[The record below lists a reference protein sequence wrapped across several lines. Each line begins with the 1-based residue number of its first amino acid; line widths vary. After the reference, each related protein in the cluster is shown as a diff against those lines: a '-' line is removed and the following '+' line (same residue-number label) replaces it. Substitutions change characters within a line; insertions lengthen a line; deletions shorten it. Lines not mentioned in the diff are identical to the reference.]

1 MSGKSYQSS
10 LFDSQEQKPKK
21 YVPELDKLYAEVGS
35 FRKSKDY
42 MDLLKFIKKF
52 PKIAPYNAM
61 LVRIQR
67 PGSEFVASAS
77 EWEKLF
83 NRKIDPGAMPLII
96 LQMFGPVGFVFELGD
111 TYGPNPFPK
120 EILDPFGVVG
130 KVSETMYQATIENI
144 KNDRIIYREEKYG
157 TGMAGIISLV
167 FDEKVKKVVERK
179 YKSNYHLSTAR
190 YEMVVNSGLDV
201 TTKFTTMLHELG
213 HLYCGH
219 MGTPNSKWWKDR
231 RRFNLSLESMEF
243 EAESVCWLICGRLGI
258 ENPSAEYLEGYTNKN
273 GEIPDVS
280 VDTILKATGSIESLI
295 KGNVMPHRNKVEKKI
310 QKDPYHEIIVEVDD

>member
-1 MSGKSYQSS
+1 LSGQSYQSS

-42 MDLLKFIKKF
+42 MELLNFIKKF

-67 PGSEFVASAS
+67 PGSKFVASAS
-77 EWEKLF
+77 EWEELY
-83 NRKIDPGAMPLII
+83 NRKINPGAMPLVI

-111 TYGPNPFPK
+111 TYGPNPIPK

-130 KVSETMYQATIENI
+130 EVSEKMYQATIENM
-144 KNDRIIYREEKYG
+144 KNDRIIYREAKYG
-157 TGMAGIISLV
+157 TGRAGQISLV
-167 FDEKVKKVVERK
+167 SGKKLTRK
-179 YKSNYHLSTAR
+179 YKNTEYRSKAR
-190 YEMVVNSGLDV
+190 YGMVVNAQHTP
-201 TTKFTTMLHELG
+201 TTRFATMLHELG

-219 MGTPNSKWWKDR
+219 IGTPNSKWWKDR

-243 EAESVCWLICGRLGI
+243 EAESVCWLICERLGI
-258 ENPSAEYLEGYTNKN
+258 ENPSAEYLDGYINEN
-273 GEIPDVS
+273 GEIPNVS

-295 KGNVMPHRNKVEKKI
+295 KGNAMPHRNKVEKEVLKGMN
-310 QKDPYHEIIVEVDD
+310 KIIVEIDD

>member
-1 MSGKSYQSS
+1 MSGKSYQSF

-21 YVPELDKLYAEVGS
+21 YVPELDKLYTEVGS

-42 MDLLKFIKKF
+42 MELLKFIKKF

-67 PGSEFVASAS
+67 PGSKFVASVS
-77 EWEKLF
+77 EWEKLYD
-83 NRKIDPGAMPLII
+83 RKINPGANPLII
-96 LQMFGPVGFVFELGD
+96 LQMFGPVGFVFELRD
-111 TYGPNPFPK
+111 TYGRDFPK
-120 EILDPFGVVG
+120 ELLNPFCVDGE
-130 KVSETMYQATIENI
+130 VSEKMYRATIENM

-157 TGMAGIISLV
+157 TERGGLISSV
-167 FDEKVKKVVERK
+167 SGKKLTRK
-179 YKSNYHLSTAR
+179 YKNKDHRSHAR
-190 YEMVVNSGLDV
+190 YEMVVNSQNELA
-201 TTKFTTMLHELG
+201 TRFTTMLHELG

-219 MGTPNSKWWKDR
+219 LGTPNNKWWKDR
-231 RRFNLSLESMEF
+231 AGRSLSLESREF
-243 EAESVCWLICGRLGI
+243 EAESVSWLICERLGI
-258 ENPSAEYLEGYTNKN
+258 KNPSAKYLKGYTNEN

-295 KGNVMPHRNKVEKKI
+295 KGNAMPHRNKVEKKI

>member
-42 MDLLKFIKKF
+42 MKLLNFIKKF

-77 EWEKLF
+77 EWEKLY
-83 NRKIDPGAMPLII
+83 NRKINPGAMPLII

-120 EILDPFGVVG
+120 EILDPYGVVG
-130 KVSETMYQATIENI
+130 EVSEKMYQATIENM
-144 KNDRIIYREEKYG
+144 KNDRIIYSEAKYG
-157 TGMAGIISLV
+157 IEMAGRICSVSDKELT
-167 FDEKVKKVVERK
+167 RK
-179 YKSNYHLSTAR
+179 YINIEHISKAR
-190 YEMVVNSGLDV
+190 YEMVVNSQHTP
-201 TTKFTTMLHELG
+201 TTRFATMLHELG

-219 MGTPNSKWWKDR
+219 IGTPNSKWWKDR

-243 EAESVCWLICGRLGI
+243 EAESVCWLICERLGI
-258 ENPSAEYLEGYTNKN
+258 ENPSAKYLEGYTNEN